1 MKIIGRIIPP
11 PSNAG
16 RGGIT
21 HSETMENP
29 TAELDP
35 PQNLWRER
43 TMDFTAS
50 VRFDN
55 YSVGAVKV
63 GALLHEYQNGNI
75 QLGEGCE
82 PYRDT
87 PANAAYSNTIKQFLY
102 GEPFRENI
110 ILQGT
115 REHSTVASGGR
126 VLAPIL
132 HYLGGTP
139 NIDRATQYTPLSGES
154 WDQSWET
161 EVVISLVYGEYG
173 SAN

>member
-1 MKIIGRIIPP
+1 
-11 PSNAG
+11 
-16 RGGIT
+16 
-21 HSETMENP
+21 
-29 TAELDP
+29 
-35 PQNLWRER
+35 
-43 TMDFTAS
+43 MDFTAS

-55 YSVGAVKV
+55 FSVGAVKAGV
-63 GALLHEYQNGNI
+63 LLQDYRNGNI

-102 GEPFRENI
+102 EKPFRENI

-126 VLAPIL
+126 TSATIL
-132 HYLGGTP
+132 HYLGGMP
-139 NIDRATQYTPLSGES
+139 NIDRAAQYTPLSGKS
-154 WDQSWET
+154 WSGSWET

-173 SAN
+173 GTKY